1 MKHLSAS
8 IMAGMFLILSV
19 PAVVPAAETCSMLG
33 GTCKEACGPNETAES
48 GAFLDCGESQKCCV
62 KQETGRPPVRC
73 CVHSFDSR
81 NAGPSNCSE
90 PVQDA
95 CPQGAASPIPCAKLQ
110 YCK

>member
-1 MKHLSAS
+1 MKHLYAS
-8 IMAGMFLILSV
+8 VVTSVFLLCA

-33 GTCKEACGPNETAES
+33 GTCREACGPNETAES
-48 GAFLDCGESQKCCV
+48 GAFLDCEESQKCCV
-62 KQETGRPPVRC
+62 KEETAPPVRC

-81 NAGPSNCSE
+81 HAGPLNCSE

-95 CPQGAASPIPCAKLQ
+95 CPKGAASPVPCAKLQ